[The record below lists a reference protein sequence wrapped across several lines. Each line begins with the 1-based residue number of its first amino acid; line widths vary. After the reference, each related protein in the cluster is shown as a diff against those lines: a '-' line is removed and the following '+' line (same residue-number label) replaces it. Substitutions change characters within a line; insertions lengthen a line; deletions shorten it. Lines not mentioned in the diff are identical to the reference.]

1 MFFNPLTFLFM
12 ILFFFVVIFFF
23 ALVQI
28 NIIALAFAKIGVP
41 SHYIF
46 TALFASLFG
55 SLVNI
60 PVKKIPQEIMADE
73 TRVSFFGFRHVVP
86 LRRRQ
91 ETVIAVNVGGAVVP
105 IILSLYLLFKTD
117 VWGSALIATSIMT
130 IVTFRV
136 AKPVRGLGIALPAFV
151 PGVVAA
157 LIAVTIAYD
166 YAPVV
171 AYIAGTM
178 GTLIGADLLNL
189 KKIRGLGAPVASI
202 GGAGTFD
209 GIFLNGIL
217 AVLLAALV
225 A

>member
-86 LRRRQ
+86 IRRRR

-117 VWGSALIATSIMT
+117 VWGSALIATTLMT

-136 AKPVRGLGIALPAFV
+136 AKPVKGLGIALPAFV

-157 LIAVTIAYD
+157 LIAVIIAYD

-171 AYIAGTM
+171 AYISGTM
-178 GTLIGADLLNL
+178 GTLVGADLLNL
-189 KKIRGLGAPVASI
+189 KKISGLGAPVASI